1 MTGRRMVRIAAIVSS
16 AVVLAGAF
24 ATPAAARKGC
34 GKFKPSEPASASGQ
48 TGEALEAKIVKVT
61 DKATEKKPIT
71 IEFHQDSG
79 AWHPDGSEPMVDNST
94 FFNFQV
100 VSKKKLALLNLRA
113 DWGYPTA
120 SDLDYYLFDGTGN
133 EIGSSTAFN
142 PLPAVNQSTGRRGVR
157 VHRGHAGASLR
168 RLHAREPAV
177 LQPHRGGRHA
187 HRVARLI
194 GRVVSLPR
202 RA

>member
-1 MTGRRMVRIAAIVSS
+1 MTGKRLFRIAAIVSS
-16 AVVLAGAF
+16 AAVLAGAL
-24 ATPAAARKGC
+24 AAPAAAGKGC

-48 TGEALEAKIVKVT
+48 TGEVLETKVVKVT

-71 IEFHQDSG
+71 IEFHQDPG

-120 SDLDYYLFDGTGN
+120 SDLDYYLFDGTGT

-142 PLPAVNQSTGRRGVR
+142 PLPAVNQSTGGE
-157 VHRGHAGASLR
+157 GFEFIEGI
-168 RLHAREPAV
+168 PA
-177 LQPHRGGRHA
+177 
-187 HRVARLI
+187 
-194 GRVVSLPR
+194 PR
-202 RA
+202 CDGFTLESRPYLSPTGEDVTLTVWLG